1 MESISLSGQPPPIL
15 SSEELTGVEAEAVER
30 NQSQQQ
36 TVPPPQSVPS
46 KKRKEVE
53 TRSPVWDHF
62 ERVKNSS
69 GVVMHAKC
77 IYCAKLYGGQS
88 KKHGTSSLRHHML
101 NCLKNPHSK
110 DVRQSL
116 LTFQPVVSPSPETGV
131 NVGVLTTWVFNQDA
145 IRRALAEMILIDE
158 LPFRFVEGQGFR
170 KFILVACPR
179 FKIPSRWTI
188 SRDIYQIFSDERV
201 NLKKLFRTSCQR
213 VSITTDTWTSVQRI
227 NYMCIT
233 AHFIDDQ
240 WKLHKKIISFV
251 PVTSHRGE
259 YIAKALETCLLE
271 WGLKNIFTVTVDNA
285 YSNDTAMGFFKK
297 KLLSWGVS
305 SVKCNYVHMRCIAH
319 VLNLIVQDG
328 LKDVDS
334 SVKKVR
340 DAVRYVRNSPARLK
354 KFRDLADLIGVEAK
368 SSLTLDVPTRWNS
381 TYLMLK
387 NAVTYQKVFEAY
399 EENDSSFSHDLG
411 ESVPDFM
418 DWHSVEHM
426 VKLLKCFY
434 EMTLRISG
442 SLYVTANN
450 FFSEISDLS
459 CMLSEMVEAESA
471 SVNLMGF
478 NMKTKFEKYWG
489 DPDKM
494 NAIIFYANILDPRDK
509 IAYMPYQFTQ
519 LYGDDKG
526 ESCFK
531 NVLTGLKNLF
541 DDYVH
546 GSSVTPVS
554 VDSATA
560 VTGTSQSHSQS
571 VTIGRPQSK
580 LKSQL
585 KKQRAESGELGGK
598 KTELEI
604 YLSEEIVEDE
614 NPDFDILNWWK
625 INTSRFPI
633 LSQLARDVLA
643 VPISTV
649 ASESAFST
657 SGRVLDAFRS
667 SLTPRIVEALVCAQ
681 DWMRLPNQPISVEEN
696 LDEVERLET
705 ELVSGSGVGSSEVGL
720 SLPTIAVTSLLL
732 LILKP

>member
-15 SSEELTGVEAEAVER
+15 SSEELTGVEAEAMER

-36 TVPPPQSVPS
+36 
-46 KKRKEVE
+46 
-53 TRSPVWDHF
+53 H
-62 ERVKNSS
+62 
-69 GVVMHAKC
+69 
-77 IYCAKLYGGQS
+77 S

-131 NVGVLTTWVFNQDA
+131 NVRVLTTWVLNQDA
-145 IRRALAEMILIDE
+145 IRRALAEMILIDK
-158 LPFRFVEGQGFR
+158 LLFRFVEGQGFR

-188 SRDIYQIFSDERV
+188 IRDIYQIFSDERV

-233 AHFIDDQ
+233 AHFIDNQ
-240 WKLHKKIISFV
+240 WKLRKKIISFV
-251 PVTSHRGE
+251 PVTSHRG
-259 YIAKALETCLLE
+259 
-271 WGLKNIFTVTVDNA
+271 
-285 YSNDTAMGFFKK
+285 NDTAMGFFKN

-354 KFRDLADLIGVEAK
+354 KFRDLTDLIGVEAK

-387 NAVTYQKVFEAY
+387 NAVTYQQVFEAY
-399 EENDSSFSHDLG
+399 EENDSSFSTDLG
-411 ESVPDFM
+411 ESIPDFM
-418 DWHSVEHM
+418 DWYSVEHM

-442 SLYVTANN
+442 SPYVTANN

-471 SVNLMGF
+471 SVNLMGL

-531 NVLTGLKNLF
+531 NVLTCLKNLF

-546 GSSVTPVS
+546 GSSVS
-554 VDSATA
+554 VDSATT

-625 INTSRFPI
+625 INT
-633 LSQLARDVLA
+633 
-643 VPISTV
+643 T
-649 ASESAFST
+649 SESAFST

-705 ELVSGSGVGSSEVGL
+705 ELVSGSGAGSSEVGL
-720 SLPTIAVTSLLL
+720 SLPTIALPIGKMASGWATIICCCHFAICQFGLLEL
-732 LILKP
+732 GTMRQEQMDNLQVATVHLHRISATLSSVLQLVGYLMPLVGKDWTICCNL

>member
-1 MESISLSGQPPPIL
+1 
-15 SSEELTGVEAEAVER
+15 
-30 NQSQQQ
+30 
-36 TVPPPQSVPS
+36 
-46 KKRKEVE
+46 
-53 TRSPVWDHF
+53 
-62 ERVKNSS
+62 
-69 GVVMHAKC
+69 
-77 IYCAKLYGGQS
+77 
-88 KKHGTSSLRHHML
+88 
-101 NCLKNPHSK
+101 
-110 DVRQSL
+110 
-116 LTFQPVVSPSPETGV
+116 
-131 NVGVLTTWVFNQDA
+131 
-145 IRRALAEMILIDE
+145 MILIDE

-233 AHFIDDQ
+233 AHFIDNQ

-271 WGLKNIFTVTVDNA
+271 WGLNAKALETCLLEWGLKNIFTVTVDNA
-285 YSNDTAMGFFKK
+285 SSNDTVFTVTVDNASSNDTAMGFFKK
-297 KLLSWGVS
+297 NASSNDTAMGFFKKNLLSWGVS

-399 EENDSSFSHDLG
+399 EENDSSFSTDLG

-418 DWHSVEHM
+418 DWYSVEHM

-442 SLYVTANN
+442 SLYVTTNN

-459 CMLSEMVEAESA
+459 CMLSEMMEAESA
-471 SVNLMGF
+471 SVNLMGS

-509 IAYMPYQFTQ
+509 IIIFYANILDPRDKIVIFYANILDPRDKIAYMYANILDPRDKIAYMSYQFTQ

-526 ESCFK
+526 KSCFK

-546 GSSVTPVS
+546 GSSVSATAVTPVS

-585 KKQRAESGELGGK
+585 KKQRVESGELGGK

-633 LSQLARDVLA
+633 LSQLARDVLV

-649 ASESAFST
+649 ASASAFST

-705 ELVSGSGVGSSEVGL
+705 VGL
-720 SLPTIAVTSLLL
+720 LELGTMRQEQMGQICKLQQEEDEE
-732 LILKP
+732 

>member
-36 TVPPPQSVPS
+36 NVPPPQSVPS

-53 TRSPVWDHF
+53 TRSP
-62 ERVKNSS
+62 
-69 GVVMHAKC
+69 
-77 IYCAKLYGGQS
+77 
-88 KKHGTSSLRHHML
+88 
-101 NCLKNPHSK
+101 
-110 DVRQSL
+110 
-116 LTFQPVVSPSPETGV
+116 PVVSPSPETGV

-201 NLKKLFRTSCQR
+201 NLNKLFRTSCQR
-213 VSITTDTWTSVQRI
+213 VSITTDTWTSVKRI

-233 AHFIDDQ
+233 AHFIDNQ

-285 YSNDTAMGFFKK
+285 SSNDTAMGFFKK

-328 LKDVDS
+328 LKDVYS

-340 DAVRYVRNSPARLK
+340 DAVRYVRNSLARLK

-399 EENDSSFSHDLG
+399 EENDSSFSTDLG
-411 ESVPDFM
+411 ESVLDFM
-418 DWHSVEHM
+418 DWYSVEHM

-471 SVNLMGF
+471 SVNLMGL

-546 GSSVTPVS
+546 GSSVS

-585 KKQRAESGELGGK
+585 KKQRAEIGELGGK

-633 LSQLARDVLA
+633 LSQLARDVLV

-667 SLTPRIVEALVCAQ
+667 LLTPRIVEALVCAQ
-681 DWMRLPNQPISVEEN
+681 DWMRLPNRPISVEEN

-705 ELVSGSGVGSSEVGL
+705 ELVSGSGAGSSEVGL
-720 SLPTIAVTSLLL
+720 SLPTIVVLETWTVANWQNGKWLGNYYLLL
-732 LILKP
+732 PFCNLPVWTVGTWNYEARTNG

>member
-36 TVPPPQSVPS
+36 NVPPPQS
-46 KKRKEVE
+46 
-53 TRSPVWDHF
+53 
-62 ERVKNSS
+62 
-69 GVVMHAKC
+69 
-77 IYCAKLYGGQS
+77 
-88 KKHGTSSLRHHML
+88 
-101 NCLKNPHSK
+101 
-110 DVRQSL
+110 
-116 LTFQPVVSPSPETGV
+116 PVVSPSPETGV

-233 AHFIDDQ
+233 AHFIDNQ

-285 YSNDTAMGFFKK
+285 SSNDTVMGFFKK

-387 NAVTYQKVFEAY
+387 NAVTYQKVFDAY
-399 EENDSSFSHDLG
+399 EENDSSFSTDLG
-411 ESVPDFM
+411 EFVPDFM
-418 DWHSVEHM
+418 DWYSVEHM

-471 SVNLMGF
+471 SVNLMGL

-519 LYGDDKG
+519 LYGDEKG

-546 GSSVTPVS
+546 GSSAS

-571 VTIGRPQSK
+571 VTVGRPQSK

-585 KKQRAESGELGGK
+585 KKQRAES
-598 KTELEI
+598 
-604 YLSEEIVEDE
+604 
-614 NPDFDILNWWK
+614 
-625 INTSRFPI
+625 
-633 LSQLARDVLA
+633 
-643 VPISTV
+643 

-681 DWMRLPNQPISVEEN
+681 DWMRLPNQPISAEEN

-705 ELVSGSGVGSSEVGL
+705 ELVSGSGAGSSEVGL
-720 SLPTIAVTSLLL
+720 SLPTIAVLETWTVANWQNGKWLGNYYLLL
-732 LILKP
+732 PFCNLPVWTVGTWNSEARTNG

>member
-15 SSEELTGVEAEAVER
+15 SSEELTGVEVEAVER

-36 TVPPPQSVPS
+36 NVPPPQSVPS

-62 ERVKNSS
+62 EKVKDSS
-69 GVVMHAKC
+69 GVVMHARC

-101 NCLKNPHSK
+101 NCLKNLHSK

-158 LPFRFVEGQGFR
+158 LPFRF
-170 KFILVACPR
+170 
-179 FKIPSRWTI
+179 
-188 SRDIYQIFSDERV
+188 IFSDERV

-233 AHFIDDQ
+233 AHFIDNQ

-285 YSNDTAMGFFKK
+285 SSNDTAMGFFKK

-340 DAVRYVRNSPARLK
+340 DAIRYVRNSPARLK

-399 EENDSSFSHDLG
+399 EENDSSFSTDLG

-418 DWHSVEHM
+418 DWYSIEHM

-471 SVNLMGF
+471 SKSDGF
-478 NMKTKFEKYWG
+478 KY
-489 DPDKM
+489 
-494 NAIIFYANILDPRDK
+494 
-509 IAYMPYQFTQ
+509 
-519 LYGDDKG
+519 
-526 ESCFK
+526 
-531 NVLTGLKNLF
+531 
-541 DDYVH
+541 
-546 GSSVTPVS
+546 
-554 VDSATA
+554 
-560 VTGTSQSHSQS
+560 
-571 VTIGRPQSK
+571 
-580 LKSQL
+580 
-585 KKQRAESGELGGK
+585 
-598 KTELEI
+598 
-604 YLSEEIVEDE
+604 E
-614 NPDFDILNWWK
+614 N
-625 INTSRFPI
+625 
-633 LSQLARDVLA
+633 
-643 VPISTV
+643 
-649 ASESAFST
+649 
-657 SGRVLDAFRS
+657 
-667 SLTPRIVEALVCAQ
+667 
-681 DWMRLPNQPISVEEN
+681 
-696 LDEVERLET
+696 EV
-705 ELVSGSGVGSSEVGL
+705 
-720 SLPTIAVTSLLL
+720 
-732 LILKP
+732 